1 MGATFQNRWEENQ
14 KKLYSKEAEG
24 KARGKNKKAF
34 TRKRKMPVCDIIIS
48 IMTSKKQTCAM
59 ELRNFFK
66 LKDREE
72 ISYMLCLLSRKKS
85 RKDHSAIYQLLYSWI
100 MNMFIP

>member
-1 MGATFQNRWEENQ
+1 MVATFQNRWEENQ

-24 KARGKNKKAF
+24 KARGENKKAF

-72 ISYMLCLLSRKKS
+72 ISKQAYFKARQNL
-85 RKDHSAIYQLLYSWI
+85 DPAV
-100 MNMFIP
+100 FT

>member
-34 TRKRKMPVCDIIIS
+34 TRLLTSLLPISNSETSMEKPSRSVKRGRKNSEAFFSLEFRKTSFEEASLNPGTGNPAS
-48 IMTSKKQTCAM
+48 I
-59 ELRNFFK
+59 
-66 LKDREE
+66 
-72 ISYMLCLLSRKKS
+72 
-85 RKDHSAIYQLLYSWI
+85 AI
-100 MNMFIP
+100 N

>member
-1 MGATFQNRWEENQ
+1 MGATFKNRLEENQ
-14 KKLYSKEAEG
+14 KKLYSKEAEE

-72 ISYMLCLLSRKKS
+72 ISKQAYFKARQNL
-85 RKDHSAIYQLLYSWI
+85 DPAVFTY
-100 MNMFIP
+100 